1 MKNLEHFKQ
10 QAAIEAVKQVESGM
24 VVGLGT
30 GSTAKY
36 AVLELGRRL
45 REGELR
51 GISGV
56 PTSEATH
63 RLALQEGIPLVEL
76 GPEGVDIAIDGAD
89 EIDPQ
94 LNLIKG
100 LGGALL
106 REKIVEASAG
116 KFIVIAD
123 ETKLV
128 DRLGRG
134 RLPIE
139 IVPFGYRSTLKQLDD
154 MIYLFNLG
162 PDFDGRV
169 ASSELR
175 MEGDKPFVSDGG
187 NYIVHLNFAQPLS
200 SPYDFEHHIKRVPGV
215 VETGLFVEYAHLAII
230 AGLEGITVLEGNHD
244 IDLSE

>member
-10 QAAIEAVKQVESGM
+10 QAAIEAVKHVESGM

-45 REGELR
+45 RQGELR
-51 GISGV
+51 DIGGV
-56 PTSEATH
+56 PTSAATQ
-63 RLALQEGIPLVEL
+63 RLALEQGIPLVEL
-76 GPEGVDIAIDGAD
+76 EAQGVDIAIDGAD

-134 RLPIE
+134 KLPIE
-139 IVPFGYRSTLKQLDD
+139 IIPFGYKSTLYQLEE
-154 MIYLFNLG
+154 MVAAFNFG
-162 PDFDGRV
+162 PEAWGRV
-169 ASSELR
+169 ERLELR
-175 MEGDKPFVSDGG
+175 LQGQQPYVSDGG
-187 NYIVHLNFAQPLS
+187 NFIVDLVFSKPLD
-200 SPYDFEHHIKRVPGV
+200 SPEDFERNMKKIPGV
-215 VETGLFVEYAHLAII
+215 VETGLFVEYAHLAIV
-230 AGLEGITVLEGNHD
+230 AGVEGITTLEGNYD